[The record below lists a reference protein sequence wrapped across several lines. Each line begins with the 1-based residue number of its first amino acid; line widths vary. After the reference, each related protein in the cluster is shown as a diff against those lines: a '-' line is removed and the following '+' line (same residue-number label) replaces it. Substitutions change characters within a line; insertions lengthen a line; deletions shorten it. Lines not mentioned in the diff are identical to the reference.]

1 MNIFDKRPFLLILT
15 TLIGGFVMFTFSGK
29 ILRGLLIGSAILL
42 ICLSLILFFKKI
54 SKNKLIIVLPIILL
68 FSILLSHIYFDLY
81 FDLYKQY
88 DESVEIEG
96 TIVSVENYD
105 YTSKVIIKTSK
116 IDCQR
121 KPNYKVLLNA
131 SKTQIDEQYVIGTV
145 VSFKAKLGEF
155 ENFSDIDA
163 NSYYFAKGINAT
175 ATDVGKIKII
185 GTNKVPLAET
195 FNQLRMRIVNRMVG
209 LSDESSAYLFSALFL
224 GERDLL
230 SDQIKLDFKV
240 LGITHIL
247 ALSGLHLSIIAAA
260 LEKLLSLLRVKKKP
274 RLIIISI
281 IVLCY
286 MMLTGLS
293 ISIVRAGIMIIIYS
307 ALFLLGKT
315 KDSLTS
321 LAISVLLILLFS
333 PYAIY
338 DLTLWLSALSTFGVI
353 VMQELKPYKKA
364 TTITE
369 KIIKLCLDSLASSIF
384 AISATI
390 LITSTVFGT
399 ISIVSPFSTLVFAF
413 LAEVII
419 YLGILVL
426 IFGNIIPFGKAL
438 DFVSNATSELSSILS
453 EPDLIYVTA
462 DSVLIKILIITYT
475 VVFILFVI
483 LNFTDKRKVAC
494 ILVASLAFLLI
505 SSSVASA
512 IQNNKDKAI
521 YYNNEFGDS
530 VLLQNNSQ
538 TTLITSLNYTS
549 SSAYNSFDI
558 MSEYHITHLD
568 NYYITNYS
576 RYLVSNVEKLLSLI
590 RMDIIYLPAPTNESE
605 EYILDDIE
613 CILENYNVR
622 LYIYEN
628 EEAIVI
634 SKYTIKSIYRTNID
648 DKSRK
653 NAFTISDGE
662 NICLYLSSGM
672 LEGDTAFLSLH
683 KILKSHIIIFGGY
696 GTTYSDNRQ
705 LDAFNSDISSIII
718 CSKKFSIEYNISNL
732 YNKNGTE
739 IIDSSTV
746 VNIFN

>member
-1 MNIFDKRPFLLILT
+1 MNIFDKRPLLLILT
-15 TLIGGFVMFTFSGK
+15 TLISGFVMFTFSGK
-29 ILRGLLIGSAILL
+29 ILRGLLIGTAVLL

-54 SKNKLIIVLPIILL
+54 IKNKLLIVVPIILL

-88 DESVEIEG
+88 DEPVEVEG
-96 TIVSVENYD
+96 TIISVENYD
-105 YTSKVIIKTSK
+105 YTSKIIVETSR
-116 IDCQR
+116 IDVQR
-121 KPNYKVLLNA
+121 KPGYKVLLNV
-131 SKTQIDEQYVIGTV
+131 SNTQIDERYIIGTV

-163 NSYYFAKGINAT
+163 NTYYFAKGINAN

-185 GTNKVPLAET
+185 GNEKVPLTEA
-195 FNQLRMRIVNRMVG
+195 FNQFRMHIVDRMAS

-230 SDQIKLDFKV
+230 NDKIKLDFKV

-260 LEKLLSLLRVKKKP
+260 LEKLLTFLRVKKKP
-274 RLIIISI
+274 RLIIVSI
-281 IVLCY
+281 VVVCY
-286 MMLTGLS
+286 MILTGLT

-321 LAISVLLILLFS
+321 LAISVILILLFS
-333 PYAIY
+333 PYAVY
-338 DLTLWLSALSTFGVI
+338 DLALWLSALSTFGIV
-353 VMQELKPYKKA
+353 VMQELKPYEKA
-364 TTITE
+364 TTIIE
-369 KIIKLCLDSLASSIF
+369 KAKKLCLDSLLSSIF

-390 LITSTVFGT
+390 LVTSTAFGT
-399 ISIVSPFSTLVFAF
+399 ISIASPFSTLVFAL

-426 IFGNIIPFGKAL
+426 IFGNIIPLGKAL
-438 DFVSNATSELSSILS
+438 DFISNVASELSSILS
-453 EPDLIYVTA
+453 EPDWIYVTA
-462 DSVLIKILIITYT
+462 NSILIKVLIIIYT
-475 VVFILFVI
+475 IAFALFVI
-483 LNFTDKRKVAC
+483 FNFTDKRKVAS
-494 ILVASLAFLLI
+494 ILVASLAFLFI
-505 SSSVASA
+505 SSTISSA

-530 VLLQNNSQ
+530 ILLQNNSQ
-538 TTLITSLNYTS
+538 TTLVTSLNYTS

-576 RYLVSNVEKLLSLI
+576 RYLVNNVEKLLSLI

-605 EYILDDIE
+605 ECMRDDIE

-622 LYIYEN
+622 LYVYEN

-634 SKYTIKSIYRTNID
+634 SKYTIQSIYRTSID
-648 DKSRK
+648 NKNRK

-662 NICLYLSSGM
+662 RTCLYLSSGM
-672 LEGDTAFLSLH
+672 LEGDTTFLSLH
-683 KILKSHIIIFGGY
+683 KILKSNIIMFGGY
-696 GTTYSDNRQ
+696 GTAYSDNRK

-718 CSKKFSIEYNISNL
+718 CSKKLSIESNIFDL

-739 IIDSSTV
+739 IINSSTV